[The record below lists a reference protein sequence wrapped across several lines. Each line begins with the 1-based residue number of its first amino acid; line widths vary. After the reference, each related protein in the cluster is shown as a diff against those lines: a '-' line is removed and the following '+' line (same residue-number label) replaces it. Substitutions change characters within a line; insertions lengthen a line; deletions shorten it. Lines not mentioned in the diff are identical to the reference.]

1 MTSQFVVAPITSS
14 VVQMR
19 SVRPIANAS
28 VSKSLVGSFGNS
40 FSHANASNRRGAFM
54 STEAYDDSESPAE
67 SEESP
72 AETNGG
78 EVKLY
83 IGNLS
88 WDMDE
93 QSLQD
98 LFVQYEATDRVIVT
112 SKHREISRVWICH
125 GAVAELA
132 DSAIAALNESE
143 QFGRQM
149 SRRFYRRKKDRR
161 ENSDREEIGTRMGE
175 RCTLVTCRG
184 GWIIWT
190 CKTCVLSL
198 ATWTSRD

>member
-1 MTSQFVVAPITSS
+1 
-14 VVQMR
+14 
-19 SVRPIANAS
+19 
-28 VSKSLVGSFGNS
+28 
-40 FSHANASNRRGAFM
+40 M
-54 STEAYDDSESPAE
+54 STEAYDDSESRAE

-78 EVKLY
+78 EVELY

-98 LFVQYEATDRVIVT
+98 LFVQYEATDCVIVT
-112 SKHREISRVWICH
+112 DRNTGRSRGFGFATVPSQ
-125 GAVAELA
+125 ELA

-143 QFGRQM
+143 QFGRQIE
-149 SRRFYRRKKDRR
+149 SSFLYRRKKDRR